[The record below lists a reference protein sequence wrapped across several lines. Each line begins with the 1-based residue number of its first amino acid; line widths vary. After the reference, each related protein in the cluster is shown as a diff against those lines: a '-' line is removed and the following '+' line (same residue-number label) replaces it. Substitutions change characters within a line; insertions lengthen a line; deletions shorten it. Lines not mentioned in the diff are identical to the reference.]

1 MIIRLIK
8 DQLKTRW
15 MVFNSFLMIGNRSTL
30 SKSYCSNLRL
40 KYSMYK
46 TIIKRYKHNIMPLI
60 ISLILL
66 LLASLLYLE
75 KIPVTQAMLQRLNA
89 ISYDLRLRTTTHK
102 TPSDFPP
109 IFIID
114 IDEISLAQE
123 GRWPWSRK
131 KMARLIDKLYAAG
144 TAVITLDIVF
154 SEAEKNPVDLVQ
166 QVIAPTQPELSSLL
180 NTFRR
185 QLDADQHLAATLKN
199 KNVILGYIFK
209 QNSSFSKG
217 QIKPTLLR
225 SETPENEL
233 SSLTMQGYNAN
244 LAMLS
249 HSATQNGFFTVNPD
263 DDGIV
268 RKAALV
274 LEYKQKLYTSLA
286 VETVKLY
293 LDASNEETLVKS
305 KPTGNIQTITE
316 IIIGTTDGVG
326 GQKIR
331 TDANGRIFIPYLGR
345 AKTFPYI
352 SASDVLRNNKIPD
365 LSGSIVIIGTSAQ
378 ALADIKTTPLQSSYP
393 GVEIQATLIHALL
406 NPHLIPYSPEWND
419 GAIITLLFIL
429 SFIMILLYPLLR
441 PLSLPIIGVSLL
453 GIVLG
458 FNLWLWMVPRVNLD
472 IIIPLLLITVTSII
486 YIIHRLLHEHTQ
498 RQHIHNMF
506 GQYVPT
512 DHIERLL
519 ENREAANMDGERR
532 EMSVL
537 FSDIRNFTAISENLT
552 TYQLKKFLNCYF
564 TPITE
569 IIFQQQGTIDKYIGD
584 LVMAF
589 WGAPLDDPQHAENA
603 VLAALKMRQK
613 TLTMQKEFYRLGIQ
627 ETVKAGVGIHTG
639 YMNVGDMG
647 SRYRRAYTVLGDAV
661 NLASRLESLTKQY
674 AILILISKE
683 TMLQCPSIYCRLVD
697 YVRVKGRQEAVQ
709 IYEPLFFKK
718 KLTLQKEQQ
727 TKAHHDA
734 LTAYLEGNWRLSS
747 KKFTILSEQ
756 YKDPLHQI
764 YLQRMRL
771 MDFTPPPDW
780 NGIFT
785 HKNK

>member
-1 MIIRLIK
+1 
-8 DQLKTRW
+8 
-15 MVFNSFLMIGNRSTL
+15 
-30 SKSYCSNLRL
+30 
-40 KYSMYK
+40 MYQ
-46 TIIKRYKHNIMPLI
+46 TIIKRYKHNTMPLI

-66 LLASLLYLE
+66 LLTSLLYLE
-75 KIPVTQAMLQRLNA
+75 KIPVAQTMLQRLNA
-89 ISYDLRLRTTTHK
+89 ISYDLRLRTTTNK

-114 IDEISLAQE
+114 IDETSLAQE

-131 KMARLIDKLYAAG
+131 KLARLINKLDAAG

-154 SEAEKNPVDLVQ
+154 SEVEKNPVDLVK
-166 QVIAPTQPELSSLL
+166 QVIAQTQPELSTLL
-180 NTFRR
+180 NTFRQ
-185 QLDADQHLAATLKN
+185 QLDADQQLAATLQD

-209 QNSSFSKG
+209 QNSSFTKG

-225 SETPENEL
+225 HEMHENEL
-233 SSLTMQGYNAN
+233 SSLMMQGYNAN

-249 HSATQNGFFTVNPD
+249 QAAAQNGFFTVNPD

-268 RKAALV
+268 RKAALI

-286 VETVKLY
+286 VETAKLY
-293 LDASNEETLVKS
+293 LDASNEETLVNS
-305 KPTGNIQTITE
+305 KLTGNIQTITD
-316 IIIGTTDGVG
+316 IIIATTDGVN

-331 TDANGRIFIPYLGR
+331 TDANGRILIPYLGM

-352 SASDVLRNNKIPD
+352 SASDILRNNNIPD

-378 ALADIKTTPLQSSYP
+378 ALADIKTIPLQSGYP

-429 SFIMILLYPLLR
+429 SFIMTLLYPLLR

-453 GIVLG
+453 GIVMS
-458 FNLWLWMVPRVNLD
+458 FNLWLWIVPRINLD
-472 IIIPLLLITVTSII
+472 IIIPLLLIILTSTVF
-486 YIIHRLLHEHTQ
+486 IIHRLLREHKQ

-506 GQYVPT
+506 GQYVPP

-519 ENREAANMDGERR
+519 DNRKAANMDGERR

-552 TYQLKKFLNCYF
+552 THQLKQFLNHYF

-569 IIFQQQGTIDKYIGD
+569 IIFKQQGTIDKYIGD

-589 WGAPLDDPQHAENA
+589 WGAPLDDSQHAENA
-603 VLAALKMRQK
+603 VLAALEMRQK
-613 TLTMQKEFYRLGIQ
+613 TLTMQKEFYRLGIKQ
-627 ETVKAGVGIHTG
+627 TVKAGVGIHTG

-674 AILILISKE
+674 DILILISKE
-683 TMLQCPSIYCRLVD
+683 TMQQCPSIYSRLVD
-697 YVRVKGRQEAVQ
+697 FVRVKGRQEAVH
-709 IYEPLFFKK
+709 IYEPLILKE
-718 KLTLQKEQQ
+718 KLTLQQEQQ
-727 TKAHHDA
+727 TDAHHDA
-734 LTAYLEGNWRLSS
+734 LKAYLDGHWKLAY
-747 KKFTILSEQ
+747 KKFTLLAEQ
-756 YKDPLHQI
+756 YQDPLHQI
-764 YLQRMRL
+764 YLQRMHL
-771 MDFTPPPDW
+771 MDLIPPSDW
-780 NGIFT
+780 DGIFT

>member
-1 MIIRLIK
+1 
-8 DQLKTRW
+8 
-15 MVFNSFLMIGNRSTL
+15 MVRYKYNLLVR
-30 SKSYCSNLRL
+30 YYSNLRQQS
-40 KYSMYK
+40 SMYK
-46 TIIKRYKHNIMPLI
+46 TIIKRYKHNITPLI
-60 ISLILL
+60 ISFILL
-66 LLASLLYLE
+66 LLTSLLYLE
-75 KIPVTQAMLQRLNA
+75 KIPVAQAMLQRLNA
-89 ISYDLRLRTTTHK
+89 ISYDLRLRTTTNK
-102 TPSDFPP
+102 IPSDFPP

-114 IDEISLAQE
+114 IDEASLAQE

-131 KMARLIDKLYAAG
+131 KLALLIDKLHRAG

-154 SEAEKNPVDLVQ
+154 SETEKNPVDLINEVVAQ
-166 QVIAPTQPELSSLL
+166 TQPELSSLL
-180 NTFRR
+180 NTFRG
-185 QLDADQHLAATLKN
+185 QLDADQHLAAILQG

-217 QIKPTLLR
+217 QIKPTLLY
-225 SETPENEL
+225 SKTNGSQL
-233 SSLTMQGYNAN
+233 SSLTMQGYSAN
-244 LAMLS
+244 LALLS
-249 HSATQNGFFTVNPD
+249 QAAAQNGFFTVNPD

-274 LEYKQKLYTSLA
+274 LEYQQKLYTSLA
-286 VETVKLY
+286 LETAKLY
-293 LDASNEETLVKS
+293 LDASSEKTLVNS
-305 KPTGNIQTITE
+305 KPIGNIETITD
-316 IIIGTTDGVG
+316 IIIGTTDGIS
-326 GQKIR
+326 GQKIP
-331 TDANGRIFIPYLGR
+331 TDANGRILIPYLGR

-378 ALADIKTTPLQSSYP
+378 ALADIKTIPLQSGYP

-419 GAIITLLFIL
+419 GAIITLLFML
-429 SFIMILLYPLLR
+429 SFMMMLLYPLLR
-441 PLSLPIIGVSLL
+441 PLSLPLIGVSLL
-453 GIVLG
+453 GIVIS
-458 FNLWLWMVPRVNLD
+458 FNLWLWIVPRVNLD
-472 IIIPLLLITVTSII
+472 IIIPLLLIIFTSTIF
-486 YIIHRLLHEHTQ
+486 IIHRLLREHNQ
-498 RQHIHNMF
+498 RQRIHNMF
-506 GQYVPT
+506 GQYVPN

-519 ENREAANMDGERR
+519 DNRKAANMDGERR

-552 TYQLKKFLNCYF
+552 THQLKQFLNHYF

-569 IIFQQQGTIDKYIGD
+569 IIFKQQGTIDKYIGD

-613 TLTMQKEFYRLGIQ
+613 TLSMQDEFYRLGITQ
-627 ETVKAGVGIHTG
+627 TVKAGVGIHTG

-647 SRYRRAYTVLGDAV
+647 SHYRRAYTVLGDAV
-661 NLASRLESLTKQY
+661 NLGSRLESLTKQY
-674 AILILISKE
+674 NILILISKE
-683 TMLQCPSIYCRLVD
+683 TMQQCPSIYCRLVD

-709 IYEPLFFKK
+709 IYEPLLLKE
-718 KLTLQKEQQ
+718 KLTLQQEQQ
-727 TKAHHDA
+727 TNAHHDA
-734 LTAYLEGNWRLSS
+734 LNAYLDGDWKRSY
-747 KKFTILSEQ
+747 KKFILLAKQ
-756 YKDPLHQI
+756 YQDPLHQI

-771 MDFTPPPDW
+771 MDLTPPPDW